1 MTWTETVRTAYE
13 ALKTR
18 RLRSLLTVLGIL
30 IGIAAVILT
39 VGLGQGASQKVTEQ
53 INKLGSNLLIVS
65 PGSATSTGGLRGG
78 RGSATT
84 LTMDDAD
91 VLADPVVAPDIARVA
106 PTSQSSMSALAGASN
121 WTTTV
126 IGTTAD
132 WVDVRSRSVTD
143 GRFLTVADVAEATSV
158 AVVGRTTA
166 TQLFGTLSPVGQVI
180 SLNGQTLTVVGVLNV
195 EGSTA
200 GGDQDDLILVPHPTY
215 AGRISSAA
223 NPRTVSAI
231 YLEARDQA
239 SLSAAYQ
246 ETTAALLATHGL
258 TPGAADFTVSS
269 QQALVDTVTTTTRI
283 LTVLLASI
291 AAISLLVGGI
301 GVMNIMLVSVT
312 ERVREIGLRKALGAR
327 PGIILRQFL
336 VEASLLGLVGGITGL
351 AVGLLGAAIL
361 PGLLG
366 QPVTISPVAAAA
378 ALVVSLGIGIGAGV
392 YPASRAAKLPP
403 IEALRSE

>member
-30 IGIAAVILT
+30 IGIAAGILT

-84 LTMDDAD
+84 LTMDDAG